1 MQAAIWLAEK
11 GYVPEWVLRKGI
23 RRLLS
28 QRIDE
33 LHAKYLEDP
42 EKGLNE
48 WIELMRKSPVAL
60 VPEKANEQHY
70 EIPPEF
76 FLLTLGKNLKYSS
89 ALYPEGV
96 TSLDEAEEHMLKM
109 TCERA
114 KL

>member
-1 MQAAIWLAEK
+1 MQTAIWLAEK

-33 LHAKYLEDP
+33 LNATYHEET
-42 EKGLNE
+42 EKGLNN
-48 WIELMRKSPVAL
+48 WIDHMRKSPVAL

-89 ALYPEGV
+89 GLYPEGV
-96 TSLDEAEEHMLKM
+96 TTLDEAEDKML
-109 TCERA
+109 
-114 KL
+114 

>member
-1 MQAAIWLAEK
+1 MQTAIWLAEK

-28 QRIDE
+28 QRIHE
-33 LHAKYLEDP
+33 LHSKYLEDT

-48 WIELMRKSPVAL
+48 WIDHMRNSPVAL

-89 ALYPEGV
+89 ALYTEGV
-96 TSLDEAEEHMLKM
+96 STLDEAEEKML
-109 TCERA
+109 
-114 KL
+114 